1 MVRKY
6 RDKFVLVDGMA
17 PNLIEIVQNYG
28 YKKAIT
34 LIELMVLHP
43 HLC

>member
-1 MVRKY
+1 MSKY
-6 RDKFVLVDGMA
+6 RDKFVLVDGMT
-17 PNLIEIVQNYG
+17 PKLIEIVQSYG
-28 YKKAIT
+28 YKKVIT